1 MPARPFTL
9 PSSTHSRGRRLN
21 RGLAAAAASGLGLV
35 LLAGPAGAH
44 VTVGADDNHQGASDA
59 VLTFRVPNEEDAA
72 TTVKVVVTFP
82 TKDPL
87 PSVKPGPKPGWAVSA
102 KTVTFAQ
109 PIKTDDGTLTSGVG
123 QVTWTAKS
131 PAEGIPVGGFDSFTV
146 LVGPLPDQA
155 TEMAFPTTQTYSDG
169 KTVAWIEPTPPG
181 GTAPEHPAPL
191 LALADATADATA
203 SPSASGAA
211 DGGSATASAPATP
224 ASGASAAADAP
235 TVSAAFGGEFAT
247 KSDVSTGR
255 TLGLVGL
262 VLGALGLLAGGA
274 AFARSGRGKA

>member
-1 MPARPFTL
+1 MSARLFSRPARV
-9 PSSTHSRGRRLN
+9 
-21 RGLAAAAASGLGLV
+21 LAAAGVAVVGLV
-35 LLAGPAGAH
+35 LVAGPASAH
-44 VTVGADDNHQGASDA
+44 VTVGADDNHQGASDS

-87 PSVKPGPKPGWAVSA
+87 PSVKPGPKPGWTVTT
-102 KTVTFAQ
+102 KTVTFAT

-131 PAEGIPVGGFDSFTV
+131 AADGIPVGGFDSFTV

-155 TEMAFPTTQTYSDG
+155 TELAFPTTQTYSDG
-169 KTVAWIEPTPPG
+169 KTVAWIEPTPAG
-181 GTAPEHPAPL
+181 GTAPEHPAPV
-191 LALADATADATA
+191 LALAPAAAGSDAGTSA
-203 SPSASGAA
+203 SP
-211 DGGSATASAPATP
+211 TASADAGAAGASAAATP
-224 ASGASAAADAP
+224 AASAAADAP
-235 TVSAAFGGEFAT
+235 AVSAASTGEFAS

-262 VLGALGLLAGGA
+262 VLGALGLLVGGA
-274 AFARSGRGKA
+274 AFARSGRGKG